1 MLLSMQ
7 EIIGDDFMQIVDG
20 GVSSLLNQVQEKQNT
35 LLEKLASGKE
45 INSASDGAAAQQ
57 IIDRL
62 TSEIEGNRQAVNN
75 VYDGISL
82 AQVAEGGLSTIND
95 DVNRIRELT
104 IQSGNGVLSDGD
116 RQALQSE
123 ISQLQE
129 NISFTIEQTN
139 FAGKPLL
146 SDNGALSFQVG
157 ANGGNSVDVK
167 TQDIGS
173 QLSDVL
179 SIDLTSGSSIDDALN
194 ATDEAIEILGG
205 ARGDLGATQNS
216 LASTARNL
224 TQSNVNTAEARSRI
238 QDLDYAQASSQQAAN
253 DVQGQAALT
262 VQAQANQQQGQV
274 LALLS

>member
-1 MLLSMQ
+1 MLKVDSD
-7 EIIGDDFMQIVDG
+7 IG
-20 GVSSLLNQVQEKQNT
+20 SSLLQQVQEKQNT
-35 LLEKLASGKE
+35 ILEKLASGKE

-62 TSEIEGNRQAVNN
+62 TSEVEGNRQAVNN

-82 AQVAEGGLSTIND
+82 AQVAEGGLSNIND